1 MAEPKM
7 KIKRDYSDKSDA
19 ALRKMM
25 EKDSGASVADVKA
38 AYNELAKRKGG
49 LDFTVTMVLGGRE
62 LGKDDIIMPTP
73 KPKKK
78 MAYGGMSRKKYNKGG
93 YANCGASVP
102 ATQKSSQKMAKGGM
116 LKKPDNP
123 GLAKLPTPVRN
134 KMGYMMKGG
143 YAKKK

>member
-25 EKDSGASVADVKA
+25 EKGSGASVADVKA

-62 LGKDDIIMPTP
+62 LGKDEIVMPKP

-78 MAYGGMSRKKYNKGG
+78 MAKG
-93 YANCGASVP
+93 
-102 ATQKSSQKMAKGGM
+102 
-116 LKKPDNP
+116 
-123 GLAKLPTPVRN
+123 
-134 KMGYMMKGG
+134 
-143 YAKKK
+143 